1 MRLPFAIAAV
11 LIGVTPA
18 AAQKIGERTVKPQEV
33 LAALGSGLSDEAIAR
48 DIEAAEAHPL
58 GTIENPVR
66 VGGPEGERAYIARL
80 RCGDGSAPQAGSR
93 SAAGVGAFGSLVN
106 RYRLDCGAAAP
117 GTVDLVFDMYHDGHV
132 ETRAPHGL
140 AIVGS

>member
-1 MRLPFAIAAV
+1 MRLSLALAAALIAAA
-11 LIGVTPA
+11 PA
-18 AAQKIGERTVKPQEV
+18 AAQKIGERTAQPQEV

-48 DIEAAEAHPL
+48 DIEAAAAHPL

-80 RCGDGSAPQAGSR
+80 RCGDGSAPQAGPR
-93 SAAGVGAFGSLVN
+93 SAAGVGAFGSVVN

-132 ETRAPHGL
+132 ETRPPAGL
-140 AIVGS
+140 AIVAG